1 MVSAELRGIE
11 RLLELDAKWDFF
23 VNLSGQD
30 FPIKSLTYIHN
41 FLDENLGKD
50 FLMIANQFNTRP
62 NTMNRIENY
71 FTENETGFS

>member
-11 RLLELDAKWDFF
+11 RLLELDAKWGFF

-30 FPIKSLTYIHN
+30 FPIKSLSYIRN
-41 FLDENLGKD
+41 FLEENMGKD